1 MSIEGDQ
8 GLRGM
13 LPGEVEKR
21 KVRRAYNEM
30 GGRLYD
36 LRYRE
41 EQRRKFDAALSRV
54 SLSEEDLVLDVGCG
68 TGLLPEEI
76 GRNVGFAVGVD
87 LSQAL
92 LSWARSKLREVQ
104 NLDLLLSDADYLPFR
119 EEVFDAV
126 FAITLL
132 QNLPEP
138 RKTLSEAMRVAKPE
152 APIVVSG
159 LKKKYGKKE
168 FEDLLSST
176 GLRVREIMDGEL
188 KDFVAICGKKVS

>member
-1 MSIEGDQ
+1 
-8 GLRGM
+8 
-13 LPGEVEKR
+13 
-21 KVRRAYNEM
+21 
-30 GGRLYD
+30 
-36 LRYRE
+36 
-41 EQRRKFDAALSRV
+41 
-54 SLSEEDLVLDVGCG
+54 
-68 TGLLPEEI
+68 I
-76 GRNVGFAVGVD
+76 GRSVGFAVGVD

-104 NLDLLLSDADYLPFR
+104 NLDLLLSDADYLPFK

-159 LKKKYGKKE
+159 LKKKYNREE